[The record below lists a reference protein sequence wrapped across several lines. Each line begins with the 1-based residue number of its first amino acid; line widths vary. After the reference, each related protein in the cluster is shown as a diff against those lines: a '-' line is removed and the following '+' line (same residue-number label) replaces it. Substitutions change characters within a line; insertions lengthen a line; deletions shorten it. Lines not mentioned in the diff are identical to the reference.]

1 MVPDLKRKFCCIG
14 KMFLA
19 RPLVSSPP
27 PLVLTKMT
35 FAGLDPRFVLTGVT
49 LTDRQLGVG
58 TFAIVL
64 EVEYKGQKYAGKRI
78 HDILLMDV
86 DEHMRRGSNP
96 IIERYMMECRLLSQ
110 LHHPNI
116 VQFVGV
122 YLHQVEQA
130 PILVMELLHTDLNAC
145 IEQHGILP
153 KNISYSILHDVAQGL
168 HYLHTDYSVPIIH
181 ANLTARDILLTS
193 KMSAKI
199 RGFGSA
205 RNFDTFTRR
214 LSRLPEAVVYMPP
227 ESLTSNP
234 QYSTKLDV
242 FSYGVV
248 MMYVFSGECPAQ
260 LNLKPPTYFQEGL
273 FHYRS
278 EAERR
283 EKYLQAIGNDHPAM
297 RLILHC
303 IANKPQ
309 LRPTATIISQEIKRM
324 YQCDGKW
331 SACYSTG

>member
-1 MVPDLKRKFCCIG
+1 
-14 KMFLA
+14 
-19 RPLVSSPP
+19 
-27 PLVLTKMT
+27 MT

-58 TFAIVL
+58 TFATVL

-86 DEHMRRGSNP
+86 DEYMRRGSNP
-96 IIERYMMECRLLSQ
+96 IIERYMMECRLLSE
-110 LHHPNI
+110 LNHPNI

-122 YLHQVEQA
+122 CLHQVERV
-130 PILVMELLHTDLNAC
+130 PILVMELLHIDLNAC
-145 IEQHGILP
+145 IERHGILP

-168 HYLHTDYSVPIIH
+168 HYLHNHSPMIVH
-181 ANLTARDILLTS
+181 HNVTARDILLTS

-199 RGFGSA
+199 HGFGSA
-205 RNFDTFTRR
+205 RSFDTSTRR

-260 LNLKPPTYFQEGL
+260 LNLKSPTHLQEGL
-273 FHYRS
+273 LHPRS

-297 RLILHC
+297 RLILQC

-309 LRPTATIISQEIKRM
+309 QRPTATNISQEIKRI

-331 SACYSTG
+331 SACTG